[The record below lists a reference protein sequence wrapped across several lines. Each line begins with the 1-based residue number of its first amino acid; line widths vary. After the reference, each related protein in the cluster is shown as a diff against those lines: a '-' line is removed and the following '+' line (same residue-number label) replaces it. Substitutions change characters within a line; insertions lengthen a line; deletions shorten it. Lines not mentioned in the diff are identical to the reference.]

1 MKTEVLLQEGTEN
14 NVKTKTVTWRK
25 DKSKNTTR
33 FSEGSIFEHANVN
46 NENITV
52 ESLVASPK
60 VPTVVSTN
68 KTRSKNILSSIKKQ
82 FNLNGNDGKFLLVNN
97 L

>member
-25 DKSKNTTR
+25 DESKNTTR
-33 FSEGSIFEHANVN
+33 FSEGRIPEHANVN

-52 ESLVASPK
+52 ESLAASPK

-82 FNLNGNDGKFLLVNN
+82 FNLNGNDGKFQLVNSF
-97 L
+97 

>member
-1 MKTEVLLQEGTEN
+1 MKTEILLQEGTEN
-14 NVKTKTVTWRK
+14 NIKTKTVTWRK

-33 FSEGSIFEHANVN
+33 FSEGEIPEHANVN
-46 NENITV
+46 NENIMV
-52 ESLVASPK
+52 ESLAASPK
-60 VPTVVSTN
+60 MPTVVSTN
-68 KTRSKNILSSIKKQ
+68 KTRPKNILSSIKKQ

>member
-25 DKSKNTTR
+25 DKSKV
-33 FSEGSIFEHANVN
+33 SEGSIPEHANAN

-52 ESLVASPK
+52 ESLAASPK
-60 VPTVVSTN
+60 MPTVVSTN
-68 KTRSKNILSSIKKQ
+68 KTKPKNILSSIKKQ
-82 FNLNGNDGKFLLVNN
+82 FNRKGNDGKFLLVNTV
-97 L
+97 

>member
-14 NVKTKTVTWRK
+14 NIKTKTVTWRK
-25 DKSKNTTR
+25 DKSKNMTR
-33 FSEGSIFEHANVN
+33 FTEGRIPEHANVN

-60 VPTVVSTN
+60 MPTIVSTN
-68 KTRSKNILSSIKKQ
+68 KTKPNSILSSIKKR
-82 FNLNGNDGKFLLVNN
+82 FNLNGNDGKFLLVHN